1 MNRKLGYALTIAL
14 MVFLIPQARA
24 QQPVIGDG
32 GIVNG
37 ASFARVGL
45 PNSAIAQGS
54 IFAVFGT
61 NMGPAQLVQVSSF
74 PLPTSE
80 GLAGTSISVTVGATT
95 LNAIMLFT
103 TANQVAAVL
112 PSNTPVGTGTLT
124 LTYNGLTSAPAPIT
138 VVQSSFGMFTLNQA
152 GSGQAVI
159 QNFNSQTD
167 QPINLVSESV
177 RPGQIIT
184 LWGTGLGPV
193 EGDEAGQP
201 LPGNLANLDI
211 HVWILG
217 REAQIQYRGRSGC
230 CVGIDQIVLVIPE
243 DVSGCYVP
251 IYVLI
256 GDVVSNFGTISISP
270 SGGTCSDS
278 FGLSGADIQAA
289 QSQGSMKLGLI
300 NLSRVSF
307 DFGIPGFSGLTQL
320 DIGSGSFTDY
330 NFNAFTNF
338 LGGNTFFTLGA
349 CSVFTFSGEDAVASD
364 PTTGMGLDA
373 GAVINVNGP
382 SGAKTLDLIGTGL
395 YSGQL
400 GGGFD
405 PFGGAPPPYL
415 EPGTY
420 TISNGGGGSGANAVG
435 PFQVNHTISV
445 PVFWSNKSTVSP
457 AVRAQGLEI
466 TWTGGTSGAFAFIF
480 GTSLDLTTTAG
491 AAFTCL
497 ADGSTGSFT
506 VPAAVLLALP
516 PSGIVQSIPTGFL
529 GVGITSEPTPFEASG
544 LDVGFITSSSIDQ
557 ISVEYQ

>member
-1 MNRKLGYALTIAL
+1 MRMRSSSPGAGSVAGILRGVRLAPEPAVVALHDDLVALATAQVGIREGYLAVGGVEDVLGNREAACYALTIAL

-230 CVGIDQIVLVIPE
+230 CKKPGPRL
-243 DVSGCYVP
+243 
-251 IYVLI
+251 
-256 GDVVSNFGTISISP
+256 P
-270 SGGTCSDS
+270 SSC
-278 FGLSGADIQAA
+278 
-289 QSQGSMKLGLI
+289 
-300 NLSRVSF
+300 
-307 DFGIPGFSGLTQL
+307 
-320 DIGSGSFTDY
+320 
-330 NFNAFTNF
+330 
-338 LGGNTFFTLGA
+338 
-349 CSVFTFSGEDAVASD
+349 
-364 PTTGMGLDA
+364 
-373 GAVINVNGP
+373 
-382 SGAKTLDLIGTGL
+382 
-395 YSGQL
+395 
-400 GGGFD
+400 
-405 PFGGAPPPYL
+405 
-415 EPGTY
+415 
-420 TISNGGGGSGANAVG
+420 
-435 PFQVNHTISV
+435 
-445 PVFWSNKSTVSP
+445 
-457 AVRAQGLEI
+457 
-466 TWTGGTSGAFAFIF
+466 
-480 GTSLDLTTTAG
+480 
-491 AAFTCL
+491 
-497 ADGSTGSFT
+497 
-506 VPAAVLLALP
+506 
-516 PSGIVQSIPTGFL
+516 
-529 GVGITSEPTPFEASG
+529 
-544 LDVGFITSSSIDQ
+544 
-557 ISVEYQ
+557 